1 MSQVPHPSRVTPTG
15 PYFVTGVQ
23 DEAPALTDLEQ
34 HTLNSASWGG
44 FLDKEHFLSAGGRG
58 DRFSRQLALNSLQ
71 LRRLYFVPNESNPR
85 LLRLTEA
92 GRRLVGV

>member
-1 MSQVPHPSRVTPTG
+1 MTAIL
-15 PYFVTGVQ
+15 
-23 DEAPALTDLEQ
+23 EPALSSLEQ

-44 FLDKEHFLSAGGRG
+44 FLDKEYYLSAGGCG
-58 DRFSRQLALNSLQ
+58 DRFARQLALLSLIN
-71 LRRLYFVPNESNPR
+71 RGLYYVPNESNSQ